1 MPLSEHEQ
9 RLLEQMEQALY
20 AEDPKFATS
29 MRHSRGS
36 ASDRRRVAVG
46 VVGLLLGLGLL
57 VAGVAAKL
65 VVIGVIGFVAMVGG
79 LWLAINSLR
88 PSTET
93 AAPATEGAPA
103 PADQHLRS
111 VAQAITVQAAPK
123 WVTVRAHGGA
133 VAPSPRD
140 WRLLSGGF

>member
-93 AAPATEGAPA
+93 AAPATEGAP
-103 PADQHLRS
+103 PPPTNISGRS
-111 VAQAITVQAAPK
+111 RKPSRSKQRP
-123 WVTVRAHGGA
+123 GG
-133 VAPSPRD
+133 SLSERMEER
-140 WRLLSGGF
+140 WRRRRETGDF